1 MDKFTSL
8 ILHYQSILNNLNI
21 KKDNF
26 EQDITK
32 LVKENKSLEYKK
44 DNTKKYIEIL
54 EDRKYVLLH
63 INNLKK
69 ETNKELKVALKNNS
83 FIFYILSLL
92 IAGLIIL
99 GTASAPLVSIL
110 IYILIFLAP
119 AMFIKVNGLSLEKS
133 LSNYFKEKNRLKNI
147 KNMYS
152 LQEIIRDL
160 NREYQTMEDISI
172 KQEKNGQNINKY
184 TQELKIIQEN
194 IKELNEL
201 INILRQVKEEALSK
215 VESLINKEFDNRDI
229 QLLIRKIEKR

>member
-1 MDKFTSL
+1 
-8 ILHYQSILNNLNI
+8 
-21 KKDNF
+21 
-26 EQDITK
+26 
-32 LVKENKSLEYKK
+32 
-44 DNTKKYIEIL
+44 
-54 EDRKYVLLH
+54 
-63 INNLKK
+63 
-69 ETNKELKVALKNNS
+69 
-83 FIFYILSLL
+83 
-92 IAGLIIL
+92 
-99 GTASAPLVSIL
+99 
-110 IYILIFLAP
+110 
-119 AMFIKVNGLSLEKS
+119 MFIKVNGLSLEKS